1 MTNATYRGRF
11 APSPTGP
18 LHIGSLY
25 TALASYLQAKAHDGA
40 WRLRIDDLDPP
51 RTVPGSADKI
61 RRTLEALS
69 LAWDGPVLYQSQ
81 RSEAYR
87 TGLARLEAAGLVYP
101 CTCSRKDLG
110 DHAVYPG
117 FCRHRAPRSVHESH
131 ALRLVTAGVRIS
143 FEDRVRGLVE
153 QNLETEVGDF
163 ILYRRDHVFAYHLAT
178 VLDDAE
184 QGITEV
190 LRGLDLL
197 DSTPRQIYLQ
207 RRLGLPEPVY
217 AHVPIL
223 VDSQG
228 YKLSKQTFAPE
239 AETRDPGGVLFRL
252 LNLLNQ
258 HPPAELATAP
268 APEIL
273 AWAVE
278 HWDLARLQGMD
289 HIPVEATAGVQG
301 LPCAFPS
308 LEQGKPC
315 TP

>member
-1 MTNATYRGRF
+1 MTAITYRGRF

-25 TALASYLQAKAHDGA
+25 TALASYLQAKAWGGA
-40 WRLRIDDLDPP
+40 WLLRIDDLDPP

-61 RRTLEALS
+61 RRTLEALG
-69 LAWDGPVLYQSQ
+69 LNWDGPARYQSQ
-81 RSEAYR
+81 RGEAYR
-87 TGLARLEAAGLVYP
+87 AALARLETDGLIYP
-101 CTCSRKDLG
+101 CTCSRKDLDG
-110 DHAVYPG
+110 HAVYPG
-117 FCRHRAPRSVHESH
+117 FCRSRAPGSVRESH
-131 ALRLVTAGVRIS
+131 ALRVVTAGARIS
-143 FEDRVRGLVE
+143 FEDRVRGRVE

-184 QGITEV
+184 LGITDV

-207 RRLGLPEPVY
+207 RRLGLPEPTY
-217 AHVPIL
+217 AHIPIL

-228 YKLSKQTFAPE
+228 QKLSKQTFAPE

-258 HPPAELATAP
+258 HPPAELVAAP

-278 HWDLARLQGMD
+278 HWDLGRLQGMD
-289 HIPVEATAGVQG
+289 RIPVEPNA
-301 LPCAFPS
+301 S
-308 LEQGKPC
+308 
-315 TP
+315 

>member
-1 MTNATYRGRF
+1 MTTTTYRGRF

-25 TALASYLQAKAHDGA
+25 TALASYLQARARGGA
-40 WRLRIDDLDPP
+40 WLLRIDDLDPP

-69 LAWDGPVLYQSQ
+69 LHWDGPALCQSQ
-81 RSEAYR
+81 RNKAYR
-87 TGLARLEAAGLVYP
+87 AALARLEADGLIYP
-101 CTCSRKDLG
+101 CACSRKDLDG
-110 DHAVYPG
+110 HAVYPG
-117 FCRHRAPRSVHESH
+117 FCRGRTPGSVRESH
-131 ALRLVTAGVRIS
+131 ALRVITAGARIS
-143 FEDRVRGLVE
+143 FDDRVRGRVE

-163 ILYRRDHVFAYHLAT
+163 ILYRRDRVFAYHLAT

-184 QGITEV
+184 QGVTEV

-207 RRLGLPEPVY
+207 QRLGLPEPAY
-217 AHVPIL
+217 AHIPIL
-223 VDSQG
+223 VDSRGQ
-228 YKLSKQTFAPE
+228 KLSKQTFAPE
-239 AETRDPGGVLFRL
+239 AETRYPGGVLFRL

-258 HPPAELATAP
+258 HPPAELVAAP

-278 HWDLARLQGMD
+278 HWDLAKLQGRD
-289 HIPVEATAGVQG
+289 RIPVEPSAG
-301 LPCAFPS
+301 
-308 LEQGKPC
+308 
-315 TP
+315 

>member
-1 MTNATYRGRF
+1 MTTAKYRGRF

-25 TALASYLQAKAHDGA
+25 TALASYLQAKAMDGT
-40 WRLRIDDLDPP
+40 WLLRIDDIDPP

-61 RRTLEALS
+61 RRTLEALG
-69 LAWDGPVLYQSQ
+69 LCWDGPALCQSQ
-81 RSEAYR
+81 RGEAYR
-87 TGLARLEAAGLVYP
+87 AALARLEADGLIYP
-101 CTCSRKDLG
+101 CTCSRKDLDG
-110 DHAVYPG
+110 HAVYPG
-117 FCRHRAPRSVHESH
+117 FCRSRAPGSVRESH
-131 ALRLVTAGVRIS
+131 ALRIVTAGVRIA
-143 FEDRVRGLVE
+143 FEDRVRGRVE

-163 ILYRRDHVFAYHLAT
+163 ILYRRDRVFAYHLAT

-184 QGITEV
+184 QGITDV

-207 RRLGLPEPVY
+207 QRLGLPEPTY
-217 AHVPIL
+217 AHIPIL

-228 YKLSKQTFAPE
+228 QKLSKQTFAPE

-258 HPPAELATAP
+258 DPPAELTTAP
-268 APEIL
+268 APALL

-289 HIPVEATAGVQG
+289 RLPVESSVQNI
-301 LPCAFPS
+301 PKD
-308 LEQGKPC
+308 EQP
-315 TP
+315 TH